1 MTNNNLPN
9 STSPPRML
17 ETNPQINAP
26 APMDKDEEME
36 LFGIQNNCIRVI
48 EDYVNGGYMC
58 DDFE

>member
-1 MTNNNLPN
+1 MNNNNLPN

-17 ETNPQINAP
+17 NTIPQINAP
-26 APMDKDEEME
+26 TPMSKDEEME

>member
-1 MTNNNLPN
+1 M
-9 STSPPRML
+9 S
-17 ETNPQINAP
+17 
-26 APMDKDEEME
+26 KDEEME